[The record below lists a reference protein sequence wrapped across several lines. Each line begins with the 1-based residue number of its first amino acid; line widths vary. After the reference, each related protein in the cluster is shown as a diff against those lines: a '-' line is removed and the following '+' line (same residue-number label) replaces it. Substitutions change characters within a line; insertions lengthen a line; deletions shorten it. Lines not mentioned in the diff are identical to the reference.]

1 MAEVE
6 TKVTNEQQEGQQ
18 TEQQQAEAEKKYTD
32 ADVNN
37 ISKKNS
43 DKAIAKLLKDL
54 GIDATDEGKAAAKKA
69 IADAKAAAEKEKP
82 AENKAA
88 EDGSKL
94 AAAVQRAVTAQGT
107 IALIGKGVPAD
118 RAGRF
123 AKLLDLSDVADENG
137 DIDTDKMAAAVDSLL
152 AEWPEALPKA
162 EERVGFKV
170 GSNGKETKDTDTDTE
185 MDKWRK
191 DAGLKK

>member
-1 MAEVE
+1 MADNE
-6 TKVTNEQQEGQQ
+6 TNVTNEQQTEQQ
-18 TEQQQAEAEKKYTD
+18 TEQQQAAAEKKYTD
-32 ADVNN
+32 EEVNN

-54 GIDATDEGKAAAKKA
+54 GIDATDEGKAAAKQLIAEHKA
-69 IADAKAAAEKEKP
+69 KQKASETE
-82 AENKAA
+82 KAA

-162 EERVGFKV
+162 EDRVGFKV
-170 GSNGKETKDTDTDTE
+170 GSNGKETKDTDTDNE